1 MHAGAGHDQISDT
14 GQTAEGLEITTHGS
28 TKSGDLGNASGDQ
41 CCLRIVSVAQ
51 SVGNTGSQ
59 RYYVFQGTAQFNA
72 QYIRAGIDTEHLV
85 HEQILHIFRTAF
97 TLRTRYDRRGDT
109 TADFLRMGR
118 PGQYRY
124 LCLGDL
130 IFDDLCLGHQGML
143 LDSLGDADDPL
154 SLRHQRADAV
164 CRASGVGA
172 CHCHN

>member
-1 MHAGAGHDQISDT
+1 MHAGTGHDQISDT
-14 GQTAEGLEITTHGS
+14 GQPAKGLEITTHGS
-28 TKSGDLGNASGDQ
+28 TKSGDLSNTSGDQ
-41 CCLRIVSVAQ
+41 CSLRVISVAQ
-51 SVGNTGSQ
+51 SVSDTGSQ
-59 RYYVFQGTAQFNA
+59 CHYIFQCTAQFNA

-109 TADFLRMGR
+109 TADFLRVR
-118 PGQYRY
+118 RSGQYRY

-130 IFDDLCLGHQGML
+130 IFDNLCLGHQGML
-143 LDSLGDADDPL
+143 LDSLGDTDDSL

-172 CHCHN
+172 CDCHN

>member
-28 TKSGDLGNASGDQ
+28 TKSGDLSNTSGDQ
-41 CCLRIVSVAQ
+41 SCLRIVSVAQ

-59 RYYVFQGTAQFNA
+59 RYYIFQGTTQFNT

-109 TADFLRMGR
+109 TADFLRMCR
-118 PGQYRY
+118 SGQYRY

-143 LDSLGDADDPL
+143 FDSLGDTDDSL

-172 CHCHN
+172 CDCHN